1 MSNLRDIL
9 KNKKICKSIWFMR
22 QAGRYLPEFR
32 KIRSK
37 NKNFINLCLNSE
49 LSSEITLQ
57 PIKKFNLDSAIIFS
71 DILIVPFALGQE
83 VRFIAGKSPK
93 LSNFVT
99 RDFFNNNEKEFTRK
113 LKPVYKAIKITRQKL
128 DKNKSLISFIG
139 APWTLLTYMFNLNRQ
154 KIHQNLLELD
164 KNKNLD
170 HILEVLIKYLNLH
183 IKNQVDAGADVVQIF
198 DSWAGLIPLKKIEK
212 FCFKPNGKIVEFC
225 KKLDVPSICFPK
237 GIKNNYKKFNKFV
250 KSEGINIDSQID
262 PLWAKNNL
270 KNVVIQG
277 GLDPNVLLKSDKE
290 IAKSATKYIQS
301 FKDIPYIFNL
311 GHGLLPETDPVKVSN
326 LINFYRNFNG

>member
-1 MSNLRDIL
+1 M
-9 KNKKICKSIWFMR
+9 
-22 QAGRYLPEFR
+22 
-32 KIRSK
+32 
-37 NKNFINLCLNSE
+37 
-49 LSSEITLQ
+49 
-57 PIKKFNLDSAIIFS
+57 
-71 DILIVPFALGQE
+71 
-83 VRFIAGKSPK
+83 
-93 LSNFVT
+93 
-99 RDFFNNNEKEFTRK
+99 
-113 LKPVYKAIKITRQKL
+113 
-128 DKNKSLISFIG
+128 
-139 APWTLLTYMFNLNRQ
+139 
-154 KIHQNLLELD
+154 
-164 KNKNLD
+164 
-170 HILEVLIKYLNLH
+170 
-183 IKNQVDAGADVVQIF
+183 
-198 DSWAGLIPLKKIEK
+198 KKIEK
-212 FCFKPNGKIVEFC
+212 YCYKPNGKIVEFC

-290 IAKSATKYIQS
+290 ITKSATKYIQS